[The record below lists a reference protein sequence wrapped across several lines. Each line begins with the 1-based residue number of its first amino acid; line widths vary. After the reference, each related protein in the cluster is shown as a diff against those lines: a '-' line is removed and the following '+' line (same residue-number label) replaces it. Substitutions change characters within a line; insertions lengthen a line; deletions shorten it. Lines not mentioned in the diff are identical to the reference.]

1 MIFKFFQE
9 YDEDDLLKE
18 LENLEEDLEE
28 EEQKDLDKIL
38 LDIGPVD
45 RLPDT
50 PRAEPLAPVAAPRSA
65 SRQARKPETEDPD
78 LADLASWAN

>member
-50 PRAEPLAPVAAPRSA
+50 PRAEPLAPAEAPRSA
-65 SRQARKPETEDPD
+65 SRQARRPETEDPD